1 MDDPI
6 YAPPVSAYP
15 NDADDSFNRNRPRR
29 PATKLSPGQVS
40 FLVLIPDSPGR
51 GIIGN
56 DGAVV
61 SHIQRETGT
70 RIHFN
75 VPAPGSDQRVVSVAG
90 SMLPHSHCYLLMGQ

>member
-61 SHIQRETGT
+61 SHIQRK
-70 RIHFN
+70 R
-75 VPAPGSDQRVVSVAG
+75 APGSTSTCRLRDPTSG
-90 SMLPHSHCYLLMGQ
+90 W